1 MIVTLLLLNGP
12 PGVGKTTLSQRW
24 VAADPDRRRCV
35 DVDRLR
41 TLLDGWQ
48 HDESTKLTARDLALT
63 AVDESLGDGLDVIVP
78 QYVGR
83 LPFVEALAAV
93 AQGHGAVFV
102 EAVLWDDEA
111 AVVDRFAARR
121 AELEAAGTAH
131 PQEEVTDIATA
142 VTVAFALLRQLV
154 AARPGTVEL
163 SLVDGDDVVLD
174 ELGVLG

>member
-12 PGVGKTTLSQRW
+12 PGVGKTTLAQRW
-24 VAADPDRRRCV
+24 VAADPDHRRCV

-93 AQGHGAVFV
+93 AQGHGAAFV
-102 EAVLWDDEA
+102 EAVLWDEEA
-111 AVVDRFAARR
+111 RIVQRFSERR
-121 AELEAAGTAH
+121 AELEAAGHGPSAGRGH
-131 PQEEVTDIATA
+131 RHRGCRSP
-142 VTVAFALLRQLV
+142 
-154 AARPGTVEL
+154 RP
-163 SLVDGDDVVLD
+163 SACSA
-174 ELGVLG
+174 